1 MTVSADEL
9 RATLE
14 GLAGR
19 ISTLLVRL

>member
-14 GLAGR
+14 GLAAR